1 MRDNNIITM
10 PKSKTL
16 DIISKEKMIMRLLL
30 LCLLLI
36 PASGCLDGETSE
48 VVVKFE
54 NGAAIKADIAK
65 SPEERARGLM
75 FREGLEENT
84 GMLLIFEEERHH
96 AFWMKNVKFPLD
108 IIWLDRDLK
117 VVHISS
123 NTPPCP
129 AEPCVVYAPLKPAKY
144 VLEVKANFTLKNNI
158 SIGDLFILHLPRDD
172 GDLTLEANING

>member
-1 MRDNNIITM
+1 M

-75 FREGLEENT
+75 FREGLEEN
-84 GMLLIFEEERHH
+84 
-96 AFWMKNVKFPLD
+96 
-108 IIWLDRDLK
+108 
-117 VVHISS
+117 
-123 NTPPCP
+123 
-129 AEPCVVYAPLKPAKY
+129 
-144 VLEVKANFTLKNNI
+144 
-158 SIGDLFILHLPRDD
+158 
-172 GDLTLEANING
+172 